1 MHYKWTEVCFLGRL
15 VRSDLLRMKNLL
27 KARGSYLATGCGDS
41 PPPTHTHPVGKI
53 GKGGGEKEKGKREG
67 MKRKERKNGGI
78 YKNREV
84 SDKGGSAF

>member
-27 KARGSYLATGCGDS
+27 KARGSYLATGCRDS
-41 PPPTHTHPVGKI
+41 PHPTHRGKNWE
-53 GKGGGEKEKGKREG
+53 GGGGEKENRKREG
-67 MKRKERKNGGI
+67 MKRKKRKNDGI